1 MTQHTPGPWK
11 VGMRGGFNANLICDR
26 SGEDMHTDNAICSV
40 FGMYQHQDVE
50 EQKDSK
56 GLANAR
62 LISAAP
68 ELLEALIALHTQTN
82 STELAKAGDK
92 ARAAIAKANGEHH
105 EHG

>member
-11 VGMRGGFNANLICDR
+11 IGMRGGFNANLICDR

-62 LISAAP
+62 LIAASP
-68 ELLEALIALHTQTN
+68 DLLEALLLFAVENKTHT
-82 STELAKAGDK
+82 EFERFEV
-92 ARAAIAKANGEHH
+92 ARSAIAKATGEK
-105 EHG
+105 